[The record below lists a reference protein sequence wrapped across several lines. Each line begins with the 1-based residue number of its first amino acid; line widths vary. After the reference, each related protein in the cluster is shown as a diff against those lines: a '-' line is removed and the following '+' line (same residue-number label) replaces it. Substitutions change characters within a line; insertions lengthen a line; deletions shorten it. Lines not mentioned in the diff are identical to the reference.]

1 MRCESLGSVLSEVP
15 ESLFWLV
22 QRFGCMM
29 AVEKNGNFLNI
40 IRVTGD
46 VFPLWTWDADF

>member
-1 MRCESLGSVLSEVP
+1 VLLEVP

-29 AVEKNGNFLNI
+29 AVEKNDNFFNI
-40 IRVTGD
+40 IRVTGN
-46 VFPLWTWDADF
+46 VFPL